1 MVCVCDCVRGRVR
14 AADASERGRSSEGK
28 CVRYCSRLLEFL
40 SFFFF
45 LSLFLFLSGWRW
57 VDGGGVGVIMLGL

>member
-1 MVCVCDCVRGRVR
+1 MR

-28 CVRYCSRLLEFL
+28 CVRYCSRFAWV

-45 LSLFLFLSGWRW
+45 FPFLADNGWM
-57 VDGGGVGVIMLGL
+57 GGVGLGLG